1 MKKKIVF
8 LALAAAAAIALS
20 GCGGGNEK
28 QAAKADA
35 PIRVGMDASYAPF
48 GSQNV
53 ETKEYEGF
61 DVDIIRAIA
70 AEEKLSAEILNINFD
85 GLIPALTTG
94 DLDVVINDMTIT
106 DERKRSV
113 DFSKPYYIAGL
124 GIVVREDTNDIKSE
138 KDLAG
143 RRVGVSIGSTGEEA
157 AHKIEGAE
165 VRSYNAITD
174 AFLDLKNGGVDAV
187 VNDLPVN
194 EYYVAK
200 QGKGSLKT
208 VDTALTTEDLGIAVK
223 KGNANMKKK
232 IDDGLAAIMKNGKY
246 TEIYK
251 KWFGKEPPA
260 ELLK

>member
-1 MKKKIVF
+1 MNIKKWAV
-8 LALAAAAAIALS
+8 LGLAALVTAGVVA
-20 GCGGGNEK
+20 GCGGEK
-28 QAAKADA
+28 GASSASSL
-35 PIRVGMDASYAPF
+35 RVGMDASYAPF

-53 ETKEYEGF
+53 DTKEYEGF

-70 AEEKLSAEILNINFD
+70 AEEKMPIEIRNLNFD

-94 DLDVVINDMTIT
+94 DLDIVINDMTIT

-124 GIVVREDTNDIKSE
+124 GIVVQKDNNDIHSE
-138 KDLAG
+138 KDLSG

-157 AHKIEGAE
+157 ARKIPGAQ
-165 VRSYNAITD
+165 VTTYNAITD

-200 QGKGSLKT
+200 QGEGTLKT
-208 VDTALTTEDLGIAVK
+208 VDTALTKEDLGIAVK
-223 KGNANMKKK
+223 KGNTKLLDK
-232 IDDGLAAIMKNGKY
+232 INSGLEAIKKNGKY
-246 TEIYK
+246 QEIYK
-251 KWFGKEPPA
+251 KWFGKDVPA